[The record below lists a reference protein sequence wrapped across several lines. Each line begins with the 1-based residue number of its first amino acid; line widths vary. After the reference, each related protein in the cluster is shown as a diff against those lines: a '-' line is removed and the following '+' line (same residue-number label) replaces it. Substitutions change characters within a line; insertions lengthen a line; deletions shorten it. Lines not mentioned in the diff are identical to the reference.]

1 MKRLIALSCLFV
13 MTCSFIVG
21 CGGDAAAP
29 SAPAGGAAAAPAG
42 GEGAA
47 PAGDA
52 EKPAGEKPA
61 EGG

>member
-21 CGGDAAAP
+21 CGGDTAAP
-29 SAPAGGAAAAPAG
+29 AAGGGAAAAPAE
-42 GEGAA
+42 GEAAA

-52 EKPAGEKPA
+52 EKPEGEKPA